1 MTPTDPD
8 TQPGGKLYDAAM
20 HAAAA
25 VAQKLTDADGPVSF
39 DADEAAALKII
50 MLGLQKQLSICQQTN
65 YAVAAALYRKH
76 LRVDVKR
83 ENADGTFEV
92 DLVRKPDPD
101 DAAPIH

>member
-8 TQPGGKLYDAAM
+8 KQPGGKLYEAAV

-39 DADEAAALKII
+39 DEEEAATLKVI
-50 MLGLQKQLSICQQTN
+50 MLGLQKQLSIAQQTN
-65 YAVAAALYRKH
+65 YAIAAALYRKH
-76 LRVDVKR
+76 LQVVHR
-83 ENADGTFEV
+83 EQHDDGTYEV

-101 DAAPIH
+101 EAATRH